1 MKDPKEDEALTE
13 ILREMLNGPFVGHE
27 GIEAFVENEYGF
39 LSHIFQKGI
48 EFSRLQ
54 STIHG
59 LPGESEFNAEIAME
73 CIGLY
78 SKQYDDEETGI
89 HFKQRMDFLLTAERL
104 RSKALAVKPEN
115 NGLASVEQLVHFL
128 DWMNKTAA
136 QNPMQFETDHDDIAM
151 MYLADNPLPPPP
163 VEKGGV

>member
-54 STIHG
+54 STSHD
-59 LPGESEFNAEIAME
+59 LPG
-73 CIGLY
+73 
-78 SKQYDDEETGI
+78 DDEIEKI
-89 HFKQRMDFLLTAERL
+89 MLELADFADTTDSKKAVCDKVRQWM
-104 RSKALAVKPEN
+104 RSKVISIKPEN
-115 NGLASVEQLVHFL
+115 NGLPSVEQLVHFL

-163 VEKGGV
+163 VE